1 MPFTKPKFSR
11 VCTHMALVQPHAA
24 PASPLLR
31 GSVAQKARIL
41 SGLVLFTFVLTHLL
55 NHGLGIWSMQAMDNV
70 QGWRTA
76 VTRSVPGTIILLGAL
91 VTHVALNLYKI
102 ARRTTWRMPLW
113 EAVQIGFGLLI
124 PVMLLQHATP
134 MRAHFDIEGAAT
146 RYSETLPGLWGD
158 DALWQIVLVIVVWT
172 HGCIGLHYWLRLN
185 GRYRKLAPLLLALA
199 VLIPTLALSGF
210 VVAGRD
216 AAALQAAGRGEGARE
231 AALTYGPGDSGVAA
245 GGAASSAADR
255 VAQAKAVRVDE
266 LTIVATWFG
275 WVLLAG
281 VGVAVA
287 TRQVLNL
294 RRRRIRVSYAAGPS
308 VTARLGPTLLEIS
321 RMAGVPHASIC
332 GGRARCSTCRVKIEA
347 SARRLPAPHAAEAAT
362 LQRIRAEPDVRL
374 ACQLRPRG
382 NISVTRLVR
391 PPDER
396 RNVALAGAD
405 VAGIEQT
412 LAILFLDIRGFTSL
426 SETRLPYDTVFLLNR
441 FFGEIG
447 EAIAGAGGWVDK
459 YMGDGLMALFGL
471 KQSSEE
477 ACHAALVAAMRI
489 DTALDH
495 VNALL
500 GDEITEPLRIGV
512 GLHVGPL
519 VLGRIGHSSSAATT
533 VIGPPVNV
541 ASRLESLSK
550 EHNVQLVVSA
560 DLARMAGLEPGAF
573 PESVVAVRGVATP
586 VSVLLISRGR
596 DLAPHLGLSQAH
608 AAA

>member
-1 MPFTKPKFSR
+1 
-11 VCTHMALVQPHAA
+11 MALVQPHAA
-24 PASPLLR
+24 PASPLFR

-41 SGLVLFTFVLTHLL
+41 SGLVLFIFVLTHLL
-55 NHGLGIWSMQAMDNV
+55 NHSLGIWSMQAMDAV
-70 QGWRTA
+70 QGFRTA
-76 VTRSVPGTIILLGAL
+76 VTRSVPGTIVLLGAV

-113 EAVQIGFGLLI
+113 EAVQIGLGLLI
-124 PVMLLQHATP
+124 PLLLLPHATP

-146 RYSETLPGLWGD
+146 RYSETLPDLWND
-158 DALWQIVLVIVVWT
+158 LALEQIVLVIVVWI

-185 GRYRKLAPLLLALA
+185 GRYRRITPLLLALA

-210 VVAGRD
+210 VVAGRE
-216 AAALQAAGRGEGARE
+216 AAALQAASRDGAERE
-231 AALTYGPGDSGVAA
+231 AATPSVYGGGDGAA
-245 GGAASSAADR
+245 GGAAISAAER
-255 VAQAKAVRVDE
+255 IAQAKAAQVVE
-266 LTIVATWFG
+266 TTIVATWLG

-281 VGVAVA
+281 VGIAVA
-287 TRQVLNL
+287 ARQVLNL

-308 VTARLGPTLLEIS
+308 VVARIGPTLLEIS

-347 SARRLPAPHAAEAAT
+347 SARKLPAPHAAEAAT
-362 LQRIRAEPDVRL
+362 LQRIRAEPSVRL
-374 ACQLRPRG
+374 ACQIRPRG
-382 NISVTRLVR
+382 DISVIRLVR

-396 RNVALAGAD
+396 RGVVLAGAD
-405 VAGIEQT
+405 AAGVEQT
-412 LAILFLDIRGFTSL
+412 LAVLFLDIRGFTSL

-459 YMGDGLMALFGL
+459 YLGDGLMALFGL
-471 KQSSEE
+471 RQTPEE

-489 DTALDH
+489 DAALDH

-500 GDEITEPLRIGV
+500 GDEIAEPLRIGV

-519 VLGRIGHSSSAATT
+519 VLGRIGHSGSAATT

-550 EHNVQLVVSA
+550 ENNVQLVVSA

-573 PESVVAVRGVATP
+573 PETVVAVRGVAAP
-586 VSVLLISRGR
+586 VPVLLIRRGR